1 MYTDP
6 EDKNNFAE
14 FAIGSDGQVVTQIS
28 GSDDIGDESKEDLI
42 KEKQGD
48 LDCEENA
55 ECIVE
60 QAVDTY
66 LDVDM
71 ALPGE
76 NEA

>member
-1 MYTDP
+1 M
-6 EDKNNFAE
+6 
-14 FAIGSDGQVVTQIS
+14 TQIS

-42 KEKQGD
+42 KEQQGD
-48 LDCEENA
+48 LDCGENA